1 MFEVV
6 LKLVNI
12 FLSCVGIIV
21 RIVDIRLRTKDK
33 LNRRTYGAHDLVSKK
48 QPPDQ
53 DVGCFFDSE
62 PITEVN
68 RLLYGDTSL

>member
-12 FLSCVGIIV
+12 LLSCAGIIV

-33 LNRRTYGAHDLVSKK
+33 LNRHTYGAHDLVSKK

-53 DVGCFFDSE
+53 GLGCFFDS
-62 PITEVN
+62 
-68 RLLYGDTSL
+68 